1 MGEKHYGLHE
11 AAAAIGQSYS
21 RCWHAYAYKRLPPPL
36 RVGRTF
42 VLTDDDLAALKEH
55 LAYQNNRKESHHESV
70 SRTRNIQIV

>member
-1 MGEKHYGLHE
+1 MIEKHYSLHE

-21 RCWHAYAYKRLPPPL
+21 RCWHAYAYKRLPSPL

-55 LAYQNNRKESHHESV
+55 LSGQSNGEEKQHDADAHD
-70 SRTRNIQIV
+70 